1 MPDDGAPKDV
11 NEHLKECSLGLAYL
25 SEPNQPEQPPRR
37 LEEVKNCRRPE
48 CSQNTQNFLHGPT
61 LGRVE
66 DDLCSVTCSGEE
78 QEVVLVS
85 G

>member
-1 MPDDGAPKDV
+1 MLTRPPLLVRAKPARTATQEARG
-11 NEHLKECSLGLAYL
+11 
-25 SEPNQPEQPPRR
+25 SEELQEAR
-37 LEEVKNCRRPE
+37 
-48 CSQNTQNFLHGPT
+48 CSQNAQNFLHGPT